1 MAASTSIYITQLFDD
16 GISDKEYHPEE
27 DTHQQEERDR
37 RSSQKRNMVIREEK
51 GQMGIPRQTDR
62 QENKDNWK
70 PGKVLPERME
80 VSQPGKVSA

>member
-37 RSSQKRNMVIREEK
+37 RSSQKRNMVIREES
-51 GQMGIPRQTDR
+51 GI
-62 QENKDNWK
+62 
-70 PGKVLPERME
+70 VY
-80 VSQPGKVSA
+80 